1 MSIMYLCVLF
11 YLYTVLF
18 GMYSLCAL
26 LCIVIR
32 ATSKKKR
39 KERPLIEKTS
49 KVPTDDEDPSV
60 PIEHKEHEAEASADL

>member
-11 YLYTVLF
+11 YFYTDYL
-18 GMYSLCAL
+18 GCTHYLPY
-26 LCIVIR
+26 CIVIR

-49 KVPTDDEDPSV
+49 KVLTNDENPSV
-60 PIEHKEHEAEASADL
+60 PIEQKEHDTEASADL

>member
-11 YLYTVLF
+11 YFYTDYL
-18 GMYSLCAL
+18 GCTYYLSY
-26 LCIVIR
+26 CIVIR

-49 KVPTDDEDPSV
+49 KVPTNDENPSV
-60 PIEHKEHEAEASADL
+60 PIEQKEHDAEASADL